1 VIGAR
6 ERWEIFDKIFV
17 HACCI
22 WGGGGVDQ
30 QKDERS
36 VGN

>member
-1 VIGAR
+1 LVLEKDGRFLTKSLYMHVA
-6 ERWEIFDKIFV
+6 F
-17 HACCI
+17 
-22 WGGGGVDQ
+22 GGGGVDQ